1 MAATTAVSNAPQ
13 RLLLQGSRRIVDI
26 QVETI
31 LPPGLNPEPETVA
44 SADRGFP
51 TDPLGNTSGRLADS
65 PGASEA
71 SGDSIKL
78 PNCAAPS

>member
-1 MAATTAVSNAPQ
+1 MAANTAVSNAPQ

-31 LPPGLNPEPETVA
+31 LPPGLNPEPEI
-44 SADRGFP
+44 SPADRGFP